1 MNNLQ
6 IFGLTTDSNLI
17 TVGDG
22 ALIDCRDVVFSK
34 QDQVESRHA
43 HIWDFA
49 SAGDLITTYV
59 YTGIF
64 QDTYDDSVQIVKR
77 GATNQIYY
85 IGASTV
91 ITGNLLSTPPV
102 MGNTSPRMFNHKDR
116 RYFLTWEG
124 LNFNNN
130 IPFRFPLLT
139 ATATASYPDNN
150 SKAWLIPGYKV
161 SLAFTTVIDM
171 GNDNEPRLVE
181 SDPVFIEVN
190 SKWAAS
196 SVNDTITNQYI
207 TTTASVVA
215 DTITVNFGSKIQMY
229 CYRTIQVPENQAL
242 PTEYYLA
249 AEPSTVLELGTSKSF
264 TLTTNDDGIRILDR
278 LYTNPSV
285 DGIENS
291 NYHVLPAKGVTQ
303 HKNYYFYYNIAHP
316 GFQEFIMTT
325 GGETAAANLQVSAT
339 NYLPNPSSSTG
350 TISYSTTQQTNT
362 SSPTLTIDD
371 ALLSY
376 TGFDTN
382 NRKLIIPVGTKRGKT
397 VEQLRELFGITWSTV
412 VSGKTLADTYNE
424 LGVIYISSAK
434 LDGVAVLESPGIFVG
449 VISGSSNAINIII
462 SYKSSELINP
472 DTSAYATPVIKLSE
486 CSIIQTAAGMSL
498 FGTPPG
504 TSIERGYFIPGTNP
518 LNLPLYLSINQ
529 LGGINLSLLPTKGM
543 PQDPV
548 AVLGIEGTGT
558 PWINFNSN
566 VYEANVAWLGV
577 LARSPAQLLDDKVK
591 ALVRTINLDSNGI
604 FKAIKGNGVG
614 DFTLIPRLP
623 HLDLFNFSVSNV
635 TNLNF
640 VPSLTTSPVLHIK
653 AENRKNAFLVSRLN
667 NPEVVPIS
675 QIFAPFEVGDKNE
688 AIQAMISSNNDLFI
702 LKERTIW
709 KTSIYAGSNVP
720 ILDDISIYDSTTGCV
735 SGGSA
740 AEVNGEVI
748 WLSEKGFIS
757 NIEPTIGQLIS
768 NEVREAVELCK
779 TAGLLESITSFGN
792 PLKRLYGCYI
802 PSSSTV
808 GTCYVFDTYMRKW
821 SKWSLSPIAFTT
833 LKDGKLTSIEKL
845 VDGGTT
851 YQYRRTDNAY
861 YDEANQAEVSYTFVG
876 SGSRFGNN
884 ITFSANTSLNRAALV
899 ASKNG
904 LDTYVQDLSGT
915 ITKVTIASIPGGAVI
930 TDDGTLNI
938 VAGWKLYLG
947 VRSEVVFGPFT
958 ASEPGLMKQFSKY
971 SVHLGNAVHGLKIAF
986 KTDSRGDFTVDREF
1000 KTYAVNR
1007 NFAQSWI
1014 PVEAGRGR
1022 YLIRRVKHTYPL
1034 EFLRIVGQEYESR
1047 TYSSRSQKAP
1057 R

>member
-139 ATATASYPDNN
+139 ATATASYPDDN

-161 SLAFTTVIDM
+161 GLAFTTVVDM
-171 GNDNEPRLVE
+171 GNESEPRLVE

-190 SKWAAS
+190 SKWATS
-196 SVNDTITNQYI
+196 SANETIFKQYV

-215 DTITVNFGSKIQMY
+215 DIITVNFGSKIQIY
-229 CYRTIQVPENQAL
+229 CYRTIQVPENQAI

-249 AEPSTVLELGTSKSF
+249 AEPSTALQLGTSKSF

-382 NRKLIIPVGTKRGKT
+382 NRKPIIPVGTKRGQT
-397 VEQLRELFGITWSTV
+397 VEQLKNVIAMVWSGTPFAGRTREEHFKQTTILYVETQT
-412 VSGKTLADTYNE
+412 
-424 LGVIYISSAK
+424 
-434 LDGVAVLESPGIFVG
+434 LDGVGSFTSPGIFIGTDVNNEINLVATYRG
-449 VISGSSNAINIII
+449 LDVVNIDVSVSNKPYLAL
-462 SYKSSELINP
+462 K
-472 DTSAYATPVIKLSE
+472 E
-486 CSIIQTAAGMSL
+486 CTIIQASGMTL
-498 FGTPPG
+498 FTTPPG
-504 TSIERGYFIPGTNP
+504 TTIQRGFYVEGTNA
-518 LNLPLYLSINQ
+518 LNLPLYLCLN
-529 LGGINLSLLPTKGM
+529 GAGEFKLSFIPTKGM
-543 PQDPV
+543 PQEPV
-548 AVLGIEGTGT
+548 AVLGVQGAGT
-558 PWINFNSN
+558 PWVNFNSN
-566 VYEANVAWLGV
+566 VYEVDVAWLGV

-591 ALVRTINLDSNGI
+591 ALVRTINLDSNGML
-604 FKAIKGNGVG
+604 KAIKGNGVG
-614 DFTLIPRLP
+614 DFTVIPRLP
-623 HLDLFNFSVSNV
+623 HLDLFNFSVSNA

-688 AIQAMISSNNDLFI
+688 AIQTMISSNNDLFI

-740 AEVNGEVI
+740 SEVNGEVF

-757 NIEPTIGQLIS
+757 NIEPAIGQLIS
-768 NEVREAVELCK
+768 NEVREAIEACK
-779 TAGLLESITSFGN
+779 TAGLLEFITSFGN

-821 SKWSLSPIAFTT
+821 SKWSLSPIAFAT

-845 VDGGTT
+845 ED